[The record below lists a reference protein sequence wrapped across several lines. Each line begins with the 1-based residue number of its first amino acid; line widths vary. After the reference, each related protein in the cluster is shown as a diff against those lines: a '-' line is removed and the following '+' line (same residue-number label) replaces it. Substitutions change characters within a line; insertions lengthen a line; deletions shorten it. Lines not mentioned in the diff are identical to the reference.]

1 MLLESEISAAR
12 RATRAWASSI
22 FAVSSSILDCL
33 SLMEVLVFCCSR
45 SHQALCSSSSFCS
58 FASWKIIF
66 SIMLTT
72 WSKGPWSWDSTV
84 SANFSRTLECI
95 CLASFRSS
103 WMAFLV
109 LGFEARSCK
118 KATGEGGGTGFDGAS
133 VRTPP
138 TFAKISTAA
147 LRDSF
152 SLALVSVRSAHSAFL
167 MLHAD
172 CVSESE
178 VESASTSSDVLLKRV
193 WASLSSPSASAFCEA
208 LSVLAASLAL
218 ARLSCASRARLW
230 ELSALVSPFVEATS
244 SSSNFIL
251 SSFSS
256 STTLLDLKEYFLT
269 WSSLS
274 PAAFNGSGSVKACSV
289 VRCAAVAVAPT
300 RAETAATLRLAC
312 CSSSTLPF
320 AAVRAARASEMPLMV
335 SFRVCSSFT

>member
-1 MLLESEISAAR
+1 MR
-12 RATRAWASSI
+12 RA
-22 FAVSSSILDCL
+22 
-33 SLMEVLVFCCSR
+33 R
-45 SHQALCSSSSFCS
+45 S
-58 FASWKIIF
+58 
-66 SIMLTT
+66 
-72 WSKGPWSWDSTV
+72 
-84 SANFSRTLECI
+84 
-95 CLASFRSS
+95 
-103 WMAFLV
+103 V
-109 LGFEARSCK
+109 LGLLTCK